1 MSRHPFVLKYENLCW
16 VFRVSP
22 VFVYASL
29 GLSWWE
35 VFMMGGLDLSTGC
48 FTSGKQPGSRPP
60 GTKASFKGALS
71 RSPIYPKIIYSIS
84 PKKCVCVCVCGG
96 VCVCV
101 GQGRVSSWE
110 EDEEGEEMGPTGVCQ
125 CTISQSVFWGP
136 LLIPGASPSPA
147 PWSTLEAPAAR
158 SASIL
163 SKGVHPLSIFQKL
176 VTLIQY
182 FFPSPLLLFM
192 VYFVLK
198 SLTIILRIL
207 WKRGGTKIYAQDT
220 MLIEENGF
228 SLGRQFP
235 SLMANLICYCLVKY

>member
-1 MSRHPFVLKYENLCW
+1 MY
-16 VFRVSP
+16 
-22 VFVYASL
+22 
-29 GLSWWE
+29 
-35 VFMMGGLDLSTGC
+35 
-48 FTSGKQPGSRPP
+48 
-60 GTKASFKGALS
+60 
-71 RSPIYPKIIYSIS
+71 
-84 PKKCVCVCVCGG
+84 VCVCVCGYG
-96 VCVCV
+96 CVCV

-136 LLIPGASPSPA
+136 LLIPGASLSSA

-158 SASIL
+158 SDSIL

-176 VTLIQY
+176 VTLTQY